1 MGKVWFVK
9 FNTYLRA
16 KKLTDMENAELTNSE
31 SKMKL

>member
-1 MGKVWFVK
+1 MVVK